1 MRIGD
6 IGIYALSRITEGI
19 KMKWVNKLALFCI
32 VCGIIFFAGG
42 IIFDRTIG
50 GNADGGYRKEG
61 VYMVYNEK
69 QAEYIQVSKSVWY
82 ANYVYTQLKTFFIYL
97 GFVSIGYFYTMY
109 VSIPLAKKVN
119 ALNRKC

>member
-19 KMKWVNKLALFCI
+19 KMKWINKLALFCI
-32 VCGIIFFAGG
+32 VCGIVLFVGG
-42 IIFDRTIG
+42 IVFNRAIG
-50 GNADGGYRKEG
+50 GHADGGYRKEG

-69 QAEYIQVSKSVWY
+69 QEEYIQVSKSVWY
-82 ANYVYTQLKTFFIYL
+82 TNYVYTQLKTFFLYL

-109 VSIPLAKKVN
+109 VYIPLAKKINV
-119 ALNRKC
+119 LNRKR